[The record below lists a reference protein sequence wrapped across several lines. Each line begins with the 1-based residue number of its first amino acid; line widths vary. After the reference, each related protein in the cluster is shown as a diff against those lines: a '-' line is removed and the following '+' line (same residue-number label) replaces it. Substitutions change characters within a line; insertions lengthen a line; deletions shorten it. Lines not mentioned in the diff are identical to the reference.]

1 LWLASKILGGHAAGG
16 PFGKPLPEYS
26 TVELDFVLEMAAID
40 DPERYTFTRGGKVS
54 GVSELVKEL
63 ADWTKCLEGAALER
77 YLRNTF
83 TPPAWTRRKKPEP
96 SMTVG
101 ITRGGKVIGASD

>member
-1 LWLASKILGGHAAGG
+1 MASKILGSHTTGG

-26 TVELDFVLEMAAID
+26 AMELDFVLEMAAID
-40 DPERYTFTRGGKVS
+40 DPERYTFVRGGKVS
-54 GVSELVKEL
+54 GVSEMVQEL
-63 ADWTKCLEGAALER
+63 ADWTKCLEGPALER
-77 YLRNTF
+77 HLKRSF

-101 ITRGGKVIGASD
+101 ITRGGKSIDAGD